1 MKKTILLATVTLMAA
16 IVSACTLNDKLAL
29 CVTQEEA
36 IEKYIADKFADS
48 TVTVTD
54 SGISRIL
61 MVPGIGATAQPGDSV
76 IVLYQGYTFNNGP
89 KNQFTEGITKA
100 KLGDG
105 NLIKG
110 LDEGIVGMSLSEE
123 AFILFSARNGFF
135 NESVAAVDPMT
146 PLIYYVKLEDIYK

>member
-1 MKKTILLATVTLMAA
+1 MKKPVLLSALALMAA

-36 IEKYIADKFADS
+36 IEKYIAEKFADS
-48 TVTVTD
+48 TVTVTE

-61 MVPGIGATAQPGDSV
+61 MVPGSGATAKPGDSV

-89 KNQFTEGITKA
+89 KTQFTEGITKT

-105 NLIKG
+105 LLIKG

-123 AFILFSARNGFF
+123 AYILFSARNGFF
-135 NESVAAVDPMT
+135 NESVGAVAPMT